1 MACLEFSP
9 KRCEAI
15 RFLKIIHS
23 VGDQQLGR
31 HKVPFLTGVQRH
43 LEKDGSPTFLGLWF
57 IAAASALA
65 TRQLY
70 KSQRKKCVPADSA
83 SIAHGWLV
91 LLQGWELIGA
101 GIDETVSGARLSP
114 NSCLANLTPGRTAVC
129 FPTDPT
135 R

>member
-1 MACLEFSP
+1 MV
-9 KRCEAI
+9 
-15 RFLKIIHS
+15 HH
-23 VGDQQLGR
+23 GR
-31 HKVPFLTGVQRH
+31 LRAG
-43 LEKDGSPTFLGLWF
+43 
-57 IAAASALA
+57 

-101 GIDETVSGARLSP
+101 GIDETVSGAPLSP
-114 NSCLANLTPGRTAVC
+114 NSCLANLTPGRTADCSDRVDLFRRPANYVDRILRGAKAGDLPVQ
-129 FPTDPT
+129 FPTKFEMAVNRKTAKALGLTVPLTCSPSPT